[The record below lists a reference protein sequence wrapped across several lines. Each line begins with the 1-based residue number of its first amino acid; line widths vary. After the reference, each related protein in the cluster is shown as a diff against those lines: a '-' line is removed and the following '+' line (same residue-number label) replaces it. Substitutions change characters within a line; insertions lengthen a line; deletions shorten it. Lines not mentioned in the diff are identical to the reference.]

1 MDLRLSSRRARAA
14 VLVLAVSAGAAVASP
29 ASAQA
34 GSGDVRSLAMVVPV
48 AIGPG
53 NPVAG
58 ARVQAI
64 DPITKRAVSTQG
76 VTDARGR
83 TSVKLKIG
91 AGDAFVIHARGGR
104 WIGGG
109 VSQLMRRIRGV
120 EALRNGQAVPVNVLT
135 TIQEIYIEEHPLK
148 SIGWSTDR
156 VSRYFGIPRG
166 SDLGTVGSTSTAR
179 FDGPSFAVIA
189 GTNRGLRTEIRA
201 LVVKIDR
208 RFPVGGGVSPSPAV
222 PVP

>member
-1 MDLRLSSRRARAA
+1 MSLRSSSVRVRSG
-14 VLVLAVSAGAAVASP
+14 VLVLVAVAGAVAASS
-29 ASAQA
+29 ASAQG
-34 GSGDVRSLAMVVPV
+34 GSGEVRPLTMVVPV

-53 NPVAG
+53 NPVVG

-64 DPITKRAVSTQG
+64 DPITKRAVSTKG
-76 VTDARGR
+76 VTNARGR
-83 TSVKLKIG
+83 TTVKLKIG
-91 AGDAFVIHARGGR
+91 AGDAFVIHAVGGR

-109 VSQLMRRIRGV
+109 VSELMRRIRGV
-120 EALRNGQAVPVNVLT
+120 EVLRDGQAVPVNVLT

-166 SDLGTVGSTSTAR
+166 SDLGTVGSTSTAH
-179 FDGPSFAVIA
+179 FDGPAFAVIA

-222 PVP
+222 PVS